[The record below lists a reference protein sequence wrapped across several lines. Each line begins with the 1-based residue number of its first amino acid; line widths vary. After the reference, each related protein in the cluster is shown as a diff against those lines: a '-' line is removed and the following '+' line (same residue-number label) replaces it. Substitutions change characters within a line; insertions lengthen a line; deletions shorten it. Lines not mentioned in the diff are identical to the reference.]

1 MIVIYSYGLL
11 HMVSSTLYV
20 CTYISVRRSLLVE
33 QFICG
38 EIIYFSIND
47 ILILYIFILEST
59 IYYAAIVFNKHSETS
74 DTLAKKSYSDIRK
87 GLFVCFEED
96 LHVCQLCPYTF

>member
-1 MIVIYSYGLL
+1 MCVHISLL
-11 HMVSSTLYV
+11 H
-20 CTYISVRRSLLVE
+20 VRYSLSNLFVGKS
-33 QFICG
+33 FT
-38 EIIYFSIND
+38 FLIND